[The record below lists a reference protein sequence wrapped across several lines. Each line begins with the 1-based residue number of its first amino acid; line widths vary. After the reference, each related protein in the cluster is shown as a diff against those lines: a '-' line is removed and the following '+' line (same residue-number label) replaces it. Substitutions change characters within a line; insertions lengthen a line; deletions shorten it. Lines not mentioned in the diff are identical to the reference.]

1 MGRTTIYHWEYHWDK
16 AIYEYTVYT
25 YYVYGSSWL
34 FGRST
39 NGGCSIFWA
48 QRCQIFSVFHPARC
62 QTVWRLRGC
71 PQIHWLN
78 LPTRRL
84 KHQIRAARCCIAIV
98 DLAEASALGM
108 GWTLKIRWVVQK
120 WTNICHKPDPEPFGC
135 YFPLCPMAMVALPL
149 PRWCHLV
156 LEDRRNH
163 GIIAGRSI
171 GRASETQKRKPR
183 SGSAGWWWDS
193 KW

>member
-1 MGRTTIYHWEYHWDK
+1 MGVHGCSEDLQMAGVPYFEPRDAK
-16 AIYEYTVYT
+16 
-25 YYVYGSSWL
+25 SSQC
-34 FGRST
+34 FIQHGAKRS
-39 NGGCSIFWA
+39 GGCEAVPKSIGW
-48 QRCQIFSVFHPARC
+48 
-62 QTVWRLRGC
+62 
-71 PQIHWLN
+71 N

-84 KHQIRAARCCIAIV
+84 KHQIRAARCCVAIV

-108 GWTLKIRWVVQK
+108 GWTLKIRWVVKK
-120 WTNICHKPDPEPFGC
+120 WTNICHKLDPESFGC

-171 GRASETQKRKPR
+171 GCASETQKRKPR
-183 SGSAGWWWDS
+183 SVQRRLMMG
-193 KW
+193 